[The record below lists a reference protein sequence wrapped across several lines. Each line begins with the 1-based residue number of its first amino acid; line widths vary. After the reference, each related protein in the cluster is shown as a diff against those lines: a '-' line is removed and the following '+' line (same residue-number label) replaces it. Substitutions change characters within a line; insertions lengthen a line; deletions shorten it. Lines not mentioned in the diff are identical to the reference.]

1 MKKARSLI
9 ATSALLS
16 LLLTSACSE
25 QPKVASPDE
34 SSEKPTASI
43 KATKI
48 FTNAKV
54 YTVNEQQPWAE
65 TVALQDNKI
74 IYVGDNGGASSYIGE
89 NTETYDLEGKM
100 ILPGFFAAHEHLIAA
115 GWTSLGVPLST
126 YQSMDE
132 YLQAIK
138 DYADANPDEMFI
150 RGGGW
155 NASIIGRN
163 PTAADL
169 DAIIPDRPVIL
180 LDYTIHD
187 MWLNSKALEMG
198 QVTKDTEDPVP
209 GLIYWERDEEGNPTG
224 LAKEFAWMVPFIKMG
239 AWQPEE
245 MMAASQEKLSALAA
259 ASGMTSNINQG
270 LVTPNIKDLAAHFED
285 YKTAMKMMRQ
295 LDENGELRL
304 RTFVQLLYKSDEM
317 SVPKT
322 VENALTL
329 RKLYNDDKLGVTGI
343 KIHPE
348 GVFSSHASVMLE
360 PWSDEPEKEAVR
372 GVSAERVEE
381 MVLAANEAGLDL
393 SVHTDGTKTNRDTI
407 DAFIMAKEAG
417 YTDAR
422 NSLQHYANVHPDDQ
436 QRAIKHKIP
445 INVTTIWATTWAGG
459 LDGAMKILGE
469 ERTTNYH
476 QQIRTAID
484 GGMSVSIAAD
494 VPSTAPELMGS
505 LYLCEAAIT
514 RKDPSS
520 SEDGR
525 IFPPMSQAITLE
537 QCLRSV
543 TIEGAWQARKEDML
557 GTIEVGKL
565 GDMVILEK
573 NLFDV
578 PSEEIA
584 DTKILGTI
592 MDGNFTYRD
601 GI

>member
-1 MKKARSLI
+1 M
-9 ATSALLS
+9 TSRPMFITAIVFSCLFS
-16 LLLTSACSE
+16 IACSD
-25 QPKVASPDE
+25 QADKSPGVVAPADKKVVDA
-34 SSEKPTASI
+34 
-43 KATKI
+43 ATMV
-48 FTNAKV
+48 FSNAKV
-54 YTVNEQQPWAE
+54 YTVNEEQPWAE
-65 TVALQDNKI
+65 AVAIKNNEI
-74 IYVGDNGGASSYIGE
+74 VYVGDSAGAAAYVGAD
-89 NTETYDLEGKM
+89 TEAFDLEGKM
-100 ILPGFFAAHEHLIAA
+100 IVPGFFAAHEHLIAA

-126 YQSMDE
+126 YQSMEE
-132 YLQAIK
+132 YLAAIK
-138 DYADANPDEMFI
+138 EYADNNPDQPFV

-155 NASIIGRN
+155 NASIMGRN

-198 QVTKDTEDPVP
+198 GVTKDTQDPVP
-209 GLIYWERDEEGNPTG
+209 GLIYWVRDENGNPTG
-224 LAKEFAWMVPFIKMG
+224 LAKEFAWMGPFIDMG
-239 AWQPEE
+239 AWQPEQ
-245 MMAASQEKLSALAA
+245 MMSESQEKLAAIAA
-259 ASGMTSNINQG
+259 ASGITANINQG
-270 LVTPNIKDLAAHFED
+270 LVTPNIKDLDAHFED
-285 YKTAMKMMRQ
+285 NKTAMKMLKE
-295 LDENGELRL
+295 LDDRGELKL
-304 RTFVQLLYKSDEM
+304 RTFMQLLYKSDEM
-317 SVPKT
+317 SVPQA
-322 VENALTL
+322 VNNALAL
-329 RKLYNDDKLGVTGI
+329 RELYNDNKLGVTGI

-360 PWSDEPEKEAVR
+360 PWSDDPEKTAVR

-393 SVHTDGTKTNRDTI
+393 SVHTDGTQTNRDTI
-407 DAFIMAKEAG
+407 DAFIMAKKAG

-436 QRAIKHKIP
+436 QRTIEHKIP
-445 INVTTIWATTWAGG
+445 VNITTIWATTWAGG
-459 LDGAMKILGE
+459 LDGALKILGE

-484 GGMSVSIAAD
+484 GGVSVSIAAD
-494 VPSTAPELMGS
+494 VPSTAPDLMGS

-520 SEDGR
+520 SKDGR

-543 TIEGAWQARKEDML
+543 TIEGAWQARKEDVL

-592 MDGNFTYRD
+592 MDGKFTFRD